1 MQANRTCADS
11 LSETPWDSK
20 DLVRFRL
27 GAVAVT
33 LDIGSVTQDTVHIK
47 EVLIA
52 GPEVTYEWK
61 FDGSNLEVLQRNVE
75 KFAGIGGGDSKSWG
89 WRVVFEQQR

>member
-1 MQANRTCADS
+1 M
-11 LSETPWDSK
+11 
-20 DLVRFRL
+20 RFRL